1 MGFWDLAKGAVKGFI
16 DGAADLARNTNI
28 FDKLAEFGEGIVDWF
43 KDVFNIGDAPS
54 YDKDNAT
61 IDETKKVNEILQ
73 TYIEKCLNIS
83 EKYDNISKEEINKYF
98 SQIKNSLIDINK
110 ISENNTENSDKVI
123 EDYIFDS
130 LELNRNTTLKSLD
143 KIYSNEIKDAYSLSN
158 FELLDILKMEQGRE
172 KKKKMNAFSVET
184 LTEANEFLFDEL
196 KNSINQQQNLVDK
209 KLRDYMYSREDE
221 TRRSIEKI
229 NEILDSVKTGEK
241 EKQELKNNYVELLD
255 EVKLFDEIFA

>member
-1 MGFWDLAKGAVKGFI
+1 MGIWNLIENAI
-16 DGAADLARNTNI
+16 EGAADFVRNTGI
-28 FDKLAEFGEGIVDWF
+28 IDKIVEIGEGIADWF

-123 EDYIFDS
+123 EDYIFF
-130 LELNRNTTLKSLD
+130 RNFRILIFIKFIFHHKNFLKHRQ
-143 KIYSNEIKDAYSLSN
+143 K
-158 FELLDILKMEQGRE
+158 LLLQFYR
-172 KKKKMNAFSVET
+172 A
-184 LTEANEFLFDEL
+184 
-196 KNSINQQQNLVDK
+196 
-209 KLRDYMYSREDE
+209 
-221 TRRSIEKI
+221 
-229 NEILDSVKTGEK
+229 
-241 EKQELKNNYVELLD
+241 
-255 EVKLFDEIFA
+255 

>member
-1 MGFWDLAKGAVKGFI
+1 MGFWDLIENAI
-16 DGAADLARNTNI
+16 EGAADFVRNTGI
-28 FDKLAEFGEGIVDWF
+28 IDKIVEIGEGIADWF

-172 KKKKMNAFSVET
+172 KKKKMNAFSVKT

-209 KLRDYMYSREDE
+209 KLRDYMYSREEE

-241 EKQELKNNYVELLD
+241 EKQELKNSYVELLD